1 VQIIAFPCGR
11 DGDSVRALMSGTPV
25 ELKIGGQTYR
35 VLASAD
41 EAELRRLAEI
51 VDTRLRTL
59 TTPGR
64 QVSPQTLLLAALA
77 LAHDL
82 EQERERRLHVEAR
95 AKEMLHSVLERID
108 AVLDSSSAPDGESV
122 EQAEP
127 GDEAPLT

>member
-1 VQIIAFPCGR
+1 
-11 DGDSVRALMSGTPV
+11 MSGTPV

-41 EAELRRLAEI
+41 EAELKRLAEI

-82 EQERERRLHVEAR
+82 EEERERRLRVEAR
-95 AKEMLHSVLERID
+95 AKEMLSSVLERID
-108 AVLDSSSAPDGESV
+108 AVLETSAGAELVEDTEDSA
-122 EQAEP
+122 

>member
-1 VQIIAFPCGR
+1 
-11 DGDSVRALMSGTPV
+11 MSGTPV

-35 VLASAD
+35 VLASAE
-41 EAELRRLAEI
+41 EAELKRLAEI

-82 EQERERRLHVEAR
+82 EEERERRLHVEAR
-95 AKEMLHSVLERID
+95 AKEMLRSVLERID
-108 AVLDSSSAPDGESV
+108 AVLDSSAAAETVEEADG
-122 EQAEP
+122 A